1 MKIAPNVSP
10 QDVVDAAVYL
20 FRAVTH
26 KRMQQD
32 ARQRDLRGKDAA
44 VLVDHATNVYRY
56 DLMRRISTGGCDDY
70 CI

>member
-1 MKIAPNVSP
+1 MKIAPHVSP
-10 QDVVDAAVYL
+10 QDVVNVAVSL

-44 VLVDHATNVYRY
+44 HWVDHATNVYRH
-56 DLMRRISTGGCDDY
+56 DLVRRLSNGGHDDY